1 MRNKNTTP
9 NTETTTM
16 TKTTKTN
23 DLSMVETEVIE
34 NLLETICD
42 EDDQDTMKEVVQEWF
57 LTFEGGLDLDEDEV
71 MDDFRIYV
79 ETTRGDV
86 TWM

>member
-1 MRNKNTTP
+1 
-9 NTETTTM
+9 M